1 MKIQFLD
8 TAKNRIEKYGSV
20 DKAIDNA
27 RDLINIYLH
36 SMQKTGP
43 YHSYSRDELFINRE
57 VLYRLNQIKRG
68 AYE

>member
-27 RDLINIYLH
+27 RDLINIYLQ
-36 SMQKTGP
+36 SMQKTSP
-43 YHSYSRDELFINRE
+43 YYSYSRDELFINRE